1 MSGVDMN
8 FQGFAQALQL
18 DPALLQGAL
27 QMGLTDPTPIQLQAI
42 PLVLAGNDLLATAA
56 TGSGKTV
63 AYALPLL
70 QKLFVAPQARG
81 SSPRPVQMLVLVPTR
96 ELATQV
102 GSVVAHL
109 AAKLL
114 SRPKIIVAAGGSSIN
129 PQMMALRGG
138 ADVVVATPGRLLDLV
153 SHNALRLGQ
162 VQALVLDEADRL
174 LDQGFADELKPI
186 LALLPPKRQT
196 LLLSATFAPAVQALA
211 DALLH
216 QPQHLHVESPP
227 LPEPLITQRAIAVDD
242 AQRTRLLKHLFTE
255 QGWERAIVF
264 VGTRYSAERVA
275 EKLYKNGVYAS
286 PFHGEMSQGARTQA
300 LDEFKT
306 GRWDL
311 LICTDLAARGID
323 IPDMPVV
330 VNYDLPR
337 SADDYTHRIGRTG
350 RAGASGLAISFV
362 TPASEAHFRLIEK
375 RQGLHLP
382 REVLAGFEPTDAAPV
397 SSAVLDPKGTGGVKG
412 KRPSKKDKLRAQA
425 ALSPDLQNPSQ

>member
-1 MSGVDMN
+1 MPHKLRNG
-8 FQGFAQALQL
+8 FQRLGQSLKL
-18 DPALLQGAL
+18 DAALLEGAA
-27 QMGLTDPTPIQLQAI
+27 QMGLQEPTPIQLQAM
-42 PLVLAGNDLLATAA
+42 PLVIAGHDMVATAA

-70 QKLFVAPQARG
+70 QNLFAPPQIRET
-81 SSPRPVQMLVLVPTR
+81 SPRPVRLLVLVPTR

-102 GSVVAHL
+102 GAVIANL
-109 AAKLL
+109 AAYLPQKL
-114 SRPKIIVAAGGSSIN
+114 KTMVAAGGVSIN

-153 SHNALRLGQ
+153 AHNALRLGH
-162 VQALVLDEADRL
+162 VKALVLDEADRL
-174 LDQGFADELKPI
+174 LDLGFADELQPL
-186 LALLPPKRQT
+186 LALLSVKRQT
-196 LLLSATFAPAVQALA
+196 LLLSATFAPAVQSLA
-211 DALLH
+211 DALV
-216 QPQHLHVESPP
+216 PQAQRLDVQAPP
-227 LPEPLITQRAIAVDD
+227 VAEPLISQRAILVDES
-242 AQRTRLLKHLFTE
+242 QRTGLLKHLFKE

-264 VGTRYSAERVA
+264 VATRYSAERVA

-300 LDEFKT
+300 LDEFKS

-350 RAGASGLAISFV
+350 RAGASGSAISFV
-362 TPASEAHFRLIEK
+362 TPTSEAHFRLIEK

-382 REVLAGFEPTDAAPV
+382 REVVAGFEPVEVAPTA
-397 SSAVLDPKGTGGVKG
+397 SPRARDPNGTGGVKG
-412 KRPSKKDKLRAQA
+412 KRPSKKDKLRAQE
-425 ALSPDLQNPSQ
+425 ALKSGLRPS

>member
-1 MSGVDMN
+1 
-8 FQGFAQALQL
+8 
-18 DPALLQGAL
+18 
-27 QMGLTDPTPIQLQAI
+27 
-42 PLVLAGNDLLATAA
+42 
-56 TGSGKTV
+56 
-63 AYALPLL
+63 
-70 QKLFVAPQARG
+70 
-81 SSPRPVQMLVLVPTR
+81 
-96 ELATQV
+96 
-102 GSVVAHL
+102 
-109 AAKLL
+109 
-114 SRPKIIVAAGGSSIN
+114 
-129 PQMMALRGG
+129 MMALRGG

-186 LALLPPKRQT
+186 LALPSQTGKPCCCRPPFALPCKPW
-196 LLLSATFAPAVQALA
+196 PI
-211 DALLH
+211 ALLH

-362 TPASEAHFRLIEK
+362 TPASEAHFRVIEK

-382 REVLAGFEPTDAAPV
+382 
-397 SSAVLDPKGTGGVKG
+397 G
-412 KRPSKKDKLRAQA
+412 KCWPGLNRLMRRPSPQ
-425 ALSPDLQNPSQ
+425 PC